1 MTIRGPLVARQ
12 TWRPGF
18 LLPLLLVVACAC
30 CPAGPAAA
38 AGRVSLTVGHAEFA
52 GLRIDGLAVGLTQD
66 AGALGAATIRAARIR
81 GVAATGPLAG
91 FALDCPALS
100 VEGDSIHCPRGR
112 LRGSLGSLGE
122 QDSAFSAQ
130 AGADG
135 SLRMT
140 LDAFTLAAGRAR
152 AELRLEGSRW
162 RLDAAI
168 AGLDIAKLPVIA
180 RPWVELPEGFTVA
193 GAASGTVSAAGRGD
207 ELSTATVDADIA
219 RLDFADAAG
228 LLAGEAVAGTLKMKL
243 EAVPDGFA
251 VRDGRLELVAGQ
263 AYSDPVFLDFGAQRA
278 DLDFA
283 GRLRTDAAR
292 FEAHEF
298 TLDHRGV
305 LQASGAATLDFA
317 GASFLP
323 EARMKVAA
331 LELATALPA
340 YVQPFLI
347 DSAFKDLEGVGRVT
361 GEIEITAGLP
371 KRAVLDV
378 LNATLDSSNGALF
391 VGGLNGR
398 LNWFD
403 DASRS
408 ELAGSIDD
416 SLFQSRLA
424 WDSASLWG
432 IEFGA
437 TAIPF
442 STTGRHFRLLEP
454 LLLPVFDG
462 GLAIETLRVRHAGTE
477 QMYVRFDA
485 TVRPISVAPL
495 ARAFGWPEFE
505 GTLAGSIPDLQ
516 WAQGVVTL
524 GGNLEATVF
533 DGSIVVRDLQLRDPL
548 GKFPRLFAGVD
559 VKDLDLALV
568 TSTFSFGMIT
578 GRLSG
583 EVRDLETFA
592 WVPESFDAR
601 FYTPPGDR
609 SRHRISQRAV
619 QNLSSIGGGTGGSVA
634 AALQGGFLKF
644 FDDFGYDRLG
654 LSCRLVNDVCTMGG
668 IQPAAT
674 GFYIVKG
681 SGLPRIDVIGN
692 QSRVAWS
699 RLVRQLA
706 RITESDIVVE

>member
-1 MTIRGPLVARQ
+1 MTTRRPVVARHP
-12 TWRPGF
+12 RPGL
-18 LLPLLLVVACAC
+18 LLPALLAAASTC
-30 CPAGPAAA
+30 CLSGPATA
-38 AGRVSLTVGHAEFA
+38 AGTVSLTVGRAEFA
-52 GLRIDGLAVGLTQD
+52 GLRIDGLTVGLTQE
-66 AGALGAATIRAARIR
+66 AEAPGAATIRAARIR

-91 FALDCPALS
+91 FSLDCPALR
-100 VEGDSIHCPRGR
+100 VEGDSIRCPRGR
-112 LRGSLGSLGE
+112 LRGSLGSLGA
-122 QDSAFSAQ
+122 QDTAFSAR

-135 SLRMT
+135 SLRIG
-140 LDAFTLAAGRAR
+140 LDAFSLAGGRAKVD
-152 AELRLEGSRW
+152 LRLTGSRW
-162 RLDAAI
+162 QLDAGI
-168 AGLDIAKLPVIA
+168 AGLDIARLPAIA
-180 RPWVELPEGFTVA
+180 RPWIELPEGFTVA

-207 ELSTATVDADIA
+207 ELRTATVDADIP
-219 RLDFADAAG
+219 RLDFADADG
-228 LLAGEAVAGTLKMKL
+228 LLAGEAVAGTLRMKL
-243 EAVPDGFA
+243 EAAPGGFA
-251 VRDGRLELVAGQ
+251 VQEGRLELVAGQ
-263 AYSDPVFLDFGAQRA
+263 AYSDPVFLDFGAQHA
-278 DLDFA
+278 DLYFT
-283 GRLRTDAAR
+283 GLLRAEAAR
-292 FEAHEF
+292 FEAREF
-298 TLDHRGV
+298 ALDHRGV
-305 LQASGAATLDFA
+305 LQASGEATLAF
-317 GASFLP
+317 GGESFLP
-323 EARMKVAA
+323 EANVKIES
-331 LELATALPA
+331 LELAAALPA

-347 DSAFKDLEGVGRVT
+347 DSAFKDLEGIGRVT
-361 GEIEITAGLP
+361 GEIEIAAGLP

-378 LNATLDSSNGALF
+378 LDATLDSSNGALF

-408 ELAGSIDD
+408 ELAGQIDD
-416 SLFQSRLA
+416 SRFLSRLA

-442 STTGRHFRLLEP
+442 ATTGRHFRLLEP

-462 GLAIETLRVRHAGTE
+462 GLAIETLRVRHAGTD

-516 WAQGVVTL
+516 WSQGVVTL

-533 DGSIVVRDLQLRDPL
+533 DGSVIVRDLQLRDPL
-548 GKFPRLFAGVD
+548 GKFPRLFASVD
-559 VKDLDLALV
+559 VKNLDLALV

-583 EVRDLETFA
+583 EVKDLETFA
-592 WVPESFDAR
+592 WMPEAFDAR
-601 FYTPPGDR
+601 FFTPPGDR

-619 QNLSSIGGGTGGSVA
+619 QNLSSIGGGTGGNVA

-654 LSCRLVNDVCTMGG
+654 LSCRLLNDVCTMGG
-668 IQPAAT
+668 VGPAAT

-692 QSRVAWS
+692 QTRVAWS
-699 RLVRQLA
+699 RLVSQLA

>member
-1 MTIRGPLVARQ
+1 MHGDRLIAR
-12 TWRPGF
+12 PA
-18 LLPLLLVVACAC
+18 LLLAACWICVAGQAR
-30 CPAGPAAA
+30 GAANI
-38 AGRVSLTVGHAEFA
+38 SLTVGHAEFA
-52 GLRIDGLAVGLTQD
+52 GLRIDGVSVGLAQD
-66 AGALGAATIRAARIR
+66 AAAAGAVTLRAARIR
-81 GVAATGPLAG
+81 GLAATGPLSG
-91 FALDCPALS
+91 FALDCPSLQVA
-100 VEGDSIHCPRGR
+100 GDAINCPRGR
-112 LRGSLGSLGE
+112 LRGMIGSLGA
-122 QDSAFSAQ
+122 QDTAFNAR
-130 AGADG
+130 ADADG
-135 SLRMT
+135 SLQMT
-140 LDAFTLAAGRAR
+140 FDALALAGGRTK
-152 AELRLEGSRW
+152 AELRLAGSRW
-162 RLDAAI
+162 QLDAAV
-168 AGLDIAKLPVIA
+168 ADLDIAKLPAIA
-180 RPWVELPEGFTVA
+180 RPWIELPEGFTVA

-207 ELSTATVDADIA
+207 ELRTATVDADIT
-219 RLDFADAAG
+219 RLDFADAEG
-228 LLAGEAVAGTLKMKL
+228 LLAGESVAGALKL
-243 EAVPDGFA
+243 ELETAPYGFA
-251 VRDGRLELVAGQ
+251 VRAGRLELAAGQ

-283 GRLRTDAAR
+283 GSLRTAAAR
-292 FEAHEF
+292 FEAREF
-298 TLDHRGV
+298 ALDHKGV
-305 LQASGAATLDFA
+305 LQASGQATLDFA
-317 GASFLP
+317 GESFLP
-323 EARMKVAA
+323 EARVKIAA

-340 YVQPFLI
+340 YLQPFLI
-347 DSAFKDLEGVGRVT
+347 NSALKDLEGIGRIS
-361 GEIEITAGLP
+361 GEVDIAAGLP
-371 KRAVLDV
+371 QRAVLDV
-378 LNATLDSSNGALF
+378 KDVSLDSRNGALF

-408 ELAGSIDD
+408 ALAGSIDD
-416 SLFQSRLA
+416 ALFLSRLA

-462 GLAIETLRVRHAGTE
+462 GLAIETLRIRHAGTA

-485 TVRPISVAPL
+485 AVRPISVAPL
-495 ARAFGWPEFE
+495 ARAFGWPEFQ
-505 GTLAGSIPDLQ
+505 GTLSGSIPDLQ

-533 DGSIVVRDLQLRDPL
+533 DGSVVVRDLQVRDPL
-548 GKFPRLFAGVD
+548 GKFPRLFASVD
-559 VKDLDLALV
+559 VKNLDLALV

-583 EVRDLETFA
+583 EVEALETFA
-592 WVPESFDAR
+592 WMPESFDAR

-654 LSCRLVNDVCTMGG
+654 LSCRLANDVCTMGG
-668 IQPAAT
+668 VGPAAT

-692 QSRVAWS
+692 QSRVAWT

>member
-1 MTIRGPLVARQ
+1 MLRRWAR
-12 TWRPGF
+12 F
-18 LLPLLLVVACAC
+18 MAAAL
-30 CPAGPAAA
+30 AGGIALPAAA
-38 AGRVSLTVGHAEFA
+38 AGQISLSAGRVEFA
-52 GLRIDGLAVGLTQD
+52 GLQIDGLAVALAQD
-66 AGALGAATIRAARIR
+66 AQAAGAVTVRAARIR
-81 GVAATGPLAG
+81 GLAATGPLAG
-91 FALDCPALS
+91 FSLDCPSLQVA
-100 VEGDSIHCPRGR
+100 GDTVRCPRGR
-112 LRGSLGSLGE
+112 LRGSLGSLGA
-122 QDSAFSAQ
+122 QDTAFSAH

-135 SLRMT
+135 SLRVG
-140 LDAFTLAAGRAR
+140 LDAFSLAGGRAK
-152 AELRLEGSRW
+152 ADLRLEGTRW
-162 RLDAAI
+162 QLDATI
-168 AGLDIAKLPVIA
+168 AGLDIARLPAVA
-180 RPWVELPEGFTVA
+180 KPWIELPEGFSVA
-193 GAASGTVSAAGRGD
+193 GAASSAVSAAGRGD
-207 ELSTATVDADIA
+207 ELRAATVAMDIA
-219 RLDFADAAG
+219 RLDFADAEG
-228 LLAGEAVAGTLKMKL
+228 LLAGEAVAGTLRMKL
-243 EAVPDGFA
+243 EAAPGGFA
-251 VRDGRLELVAGQ
+251 VQDGRLEFVAGQ

-283 GRLRTDAAR
+283 GLLHTDAAR
-292 FEAHEF
+292 FEAREF

-305 LQASGAATLDFA
+305 LQASGQATLDFA
-317 GASFLP
+317 GESFLP
-323 EARMKVAA
+323 EARVKVAA

-340 YVQPFLI
+340 YLQPFLI
-347 DSAFKDLEGVGRVT
+347 HTAFKELEGVGRVS
-361 GEIEITAGLP
+361 GELDIAAGLP
-371 KRAVLDV
+371 ARAAFDV
-378 LNATLDSSNGALF
+378 EGVTLDSNNGALF

-408 ELAGSIDD
+408 ALAGTIDD
-416 SLFQSRLA
+416 ALFQSRLA
-424 WDSASLWG
+424 WDTASLWG
-432 IEFGA
+432 IELGA
-437 TAIPF
+437 TAVPF

-454 LLLPVFDG
+454 LLLPIFDG

-485 TVRPISVAPL
+485 AVRPISVAPL

-516 WAQGVVTL
+516 WARGEVTL
-524 GGNLEATVF
+524 GGNLEAAVF
-533 DGSIVVRDLQLRDPL
+533 DGSVVVRDLRLRDPL
-548 GKFPRLFAGVD
+548 GKFPRLSASVD
-559 VKDLDLALV
+559 VRNLDLKLV

-583 EVRDLETFA
+583 EIEGLETFA
-592 WVPESFDAR
+592 WMPESFDAR

-634 AALQGGFLKF
+634 SALQGGFLRF

-654 LSCRLVNDVCTMGG
+654 LSCRLANDVCTMGG

-699 RLVRQLA
+699 RLVSQLA
-706 RITESDIVVE
+706 RIMESDIVVD

>member
-1 MTIRGPLVARQ
+1 MKTCSTAVAPHSR
-12 TWRPGF
+12 RPGV
-18 LLPLLLVVACAC
+18 LARVWLATVCAC
-30 CPAGPAAA
+30 VWADSTAAEA
-38 AGRVSLTVGHAEFA
+38 RVSLTVGRVEFA
-52 GLRIDGLAVGLTQD
+52 GLRVDGLAVGLAQD
-66 AGALGAATIRAARIR
+66 AAAAGAATLRAARIQ
-81 GVAATGPLAG
+81 GLAATGPLSG
-91 FALDCPALS
+91 FALDCPSLQ
-100 VEGDSIHCPRGR
+100 VTGDAIHCPRGR
-112 LRGSLGSLGE
+112 LRGTLGSLGA
-122 QDSAFSAQ
+122 QDTAFTAH
-130 AGADG
+130 AGTDG
-135 SLRMT
+135 SLRIA
-140 LDAFTLAAGRAR
+140 LDAFSIADGRAKVDLKL
-152 AELRLEGSRW
+152 AGSRW
-162 RLDAAI
+162 QLDTRI
-168 AGLDIAKLPVIA
+168 AGLDIAQLAAIA
-180 RPWVELPEGFTVA
+180 GPWIELPEGFSVA
-193 GAASGTVSAAGRGD
+193 GAASATVSATGRGD
-207 ELSTATVDADIA
+207 EIGTAAVDADIA
-219 RLDFADAAG
+219 RLDFADAEG
-228 LLAGEAVAGTLKMKL
+228 LLAGEAVAGALEMKL
-243 EAVPDGFA
+243 EAAPGGFA

-283 GRLRTDAAR
+283 GTLRTEAAR

-317 GASFLP
+317 AESFLP
-323 EARMKVAA
+323 EARVKVGA

-347 DSAFKDLEGVGRVT
+347 DSAFKDLEGVGRVS
-361 GEIEITAGLP
+361 GDLEIGAGLP
-371 KRAVLDV
+371 KRAELVFADV
-378 LNATLDSSNGALF
+378 SLDSRNGALF

-408 ELAGSIDD
+408 ELAGAIDD
-416 SLFQSRLA
+416 ARFQSRLA

-437 TAIPF
+437 TAVPF
-442 STTGRHFRLLEP
+442 STAGRHFRLLEP

-485 TVRPISVAPL
+485 TIRPISVAPL
-495 ARAFGWPEFE
+495 SRALGWPEFQ
-505 GTLAGSIPDLQ
+505 GKLAGNIPDLQ

-524 GGNLEATVF
+524 GGNLEAAVF
-533 DGSIVVRDLQLRDPL
+533 DGSVVVSDLQLRDPL
-548 GKFPRLFAGVD
+548 GKFPRLFASVD
-559 VKDLDLALV
+559 VKNLDLALV

-583 EVRDLETFA
+583 EIKDLSTFA
-592 WVPESFDAR
+592 WMPESFDAR

-654 LSCRLVNDVCTMGG
+654 LSCRLANDVCTMGG

-699 RLVRQLA
+699 RLVQQLV
-706 RITESDIVVE
+706 RITESEIVVE